1 MTPGE
6 AWQWHQIDERKPQA
20 ELRSHLDQGKGE
32 GRRRIRE
39 QGQQQWPYQ
48 SQGQRAQQG
57 RRRPRH
63 DNERQTDSAWAQL
76 RRVDS
81 DRLGPTDHEEHGG
94 DAAENVEMRKRIE
107 RETSV
112 VARSRVAQCDSSAGD
127 DRAMHGGNEKE
138 GEEPQNELLRREVED
153 RKRHG
158 CYFFKLIA
166 CCVSRSA
173 GSSLSPGA

>member
-6 AWQWHQIDERKPQA
+6 AWQRQQINEREPQA
-20 ELRSHLDQGKGE
+20 ELHGRLDQGKGE
-32 GRRRIRE
+32 GRRRVRK
-39 QGQQQWPYQ
+39 QGQQHWPYQ

-57 RRRPRH
+57 RRRRRH
-63 DNERQTDSAWAQL
+63 DYERQADSAWAQL
-76 RRVDS
+76 RRVDG
-81 DRLGPTDHEEHGG
+81 DRLDPTDREEHGG

-112 VARSRVAQCDSSAGD
+112 VARSRVAQCDSGPSD

-138 GEEPQNELLRREVED
+138 SKEPQNELLRREVED